1 MKDVHEWTNGRMR
14 LPLLERLV
22 WVSHGRWNGLVWDG
36 KGQEG
41 PVEVE
46 WEQDKEE
53 EIDWHL

>member
-1 MKDVHEWTNGRMR
+1 MDEWTNGRMR